1 MINKTIL
8 LGNLGRDPE
17 LMHTKKGTPV
27 CNLSVATEHRVK
39 NGESWEKATE
49 WHKVTV
55 WGKQA
60 ELAAEYLAKGRQVY
74 IEGRNQTD
82 KWEKDGQTHYT
93 TKVVAELVKFLGNK
107 ESGGRATAKHA
118 SGPGGSPGDASFPGD
133 DVIPF

>member
-8 LGNLGRDPE
+8 VGNLGRDPE
-17 LMHTKKGTPV
+17 LKHTKSGTAV

-49 WHKVTV
+49 WHSVTV

-82 KWEKDGQTHYT
+82 KYEKEGQTHYR
-93 TKVVAELVKFLGNK
+93 TKVVAELVKFLGSK
-107 ESGGRATAKHA
+107 GSGDRATAPHA
-118 SGPGGSPGDASFPGD
+118 SGQGGNPGNDA
-133 DVIPF
+133 IPF

>member
-1 MINKTIL
+1 MINKAIL

-60 ELAAEYLAKGRQVY
+60 ELAAEHLSKGRQVY

-93 TKVVAELVKFLGNK
+93 TKVVAELVKFLGSK
-107 ESGGRATAKHA
+107 ESGGRATAGHA
-118 SGPGGSPGDASFPGD
+118 SSQGGNPGKASFPGD